1 MKLKGLVCL
10 ICCLIYYPLLADSLA
25 VQKSPVQLIMDE
37 NFEPVAYA
45 ETSKSHSKTL
55 AFIEKTQ
62 SSEKGAVVK
71 SEDLIYLKNGDRVHV
86 SKLQLKNNECVASSS
101 RLGEIKLKQGDIQYI
116 ETASSYYFKLSN
128 SIRAEGKLVYDGSK
142 LWIVLSEDSHNI
154 PVDNFAF
161 IELIQEDKV
170 AEEAFGIVSKTRV
183 GGNIAKKYGNA
194 KNLSTQAKIENE
206 IDFLEHG
213 KQLYRI
219 ENRAHYSFQQ
229 DPTKSSEDG
238 RSFDREGLLDI
249 KLKKRLCPKI
259 FAFIGEEAGFNSSK
273 AIVFSSLLKL
283 GVSHPFIEEEL
294 YFLEFGLG
302 ISRRDT
308 VYENSPHKGQFD
320 LLSSLDAKYK
330 IDNTLSIKAS
340 LSYLPSTKNL
350 SDYNAR
356 SLLGFVF
363 DLASP
368 YLVELTLQVDY
379 DSTPE
384 IGKKKSDTSTALNF
398 FYEF

>member
-1 MKLKGLVCL
+1 MA
-10 ICCLIYYPLLADSLA
+10 ADSLS
-25 VQKSPVQLIMDE
+25 VQKSPVQLLMDE

-45 ETSKSHSKTL
+45 DKAQSHEKAL
-55 AFIEKTQ
+55 AFIG
-62 SSEKGAVVK
+62 KGLGNKEDPVAK
-71 SEDLIYLKNGDRVHV
+71 SEDVIYLKNGDRVHV
-86 SKLQLKNNECVASSS
+86 SKLQLKNKECLASSS
-101 RLGEIKLKQGDIQYI
+101 RLGEIKLKQDDIQYI
-116 ETASSYYFKLSN
+116 ETAHSYYFKLDN
-128 SIRAEGKLVYDGSK
+128 SIRAEGRMVYDGSK
-142 LWIVLSEDSHNI
+142 LWIVLSEDSHNVPI
-154 PVDNFAF
+154 DSFASV
-161 IELIQEDKV
+161 ELVQEDRM

-183 GGNIAKKYGNA
+183 GGNVAKKYGNA
-194 KNLSTQAKIENE
+194 KNLSTQVKIENE
-206 IDFLEHG
+206 VDFLEQG

-238 RSFDREGLLDI
+238 RSFDREALLDI

-330 IDNTLSIKAS
+330 IDKTLSLKAS
-340 LSYLPSTKNL
+340 LSYLPSTKNF

-356 SLLGFVF
+356 SLLGLVF

-368 YLVELTLQVDY
+368 YLVELTVQVDY